1 MMNQST
7 RADGPTQSNSSSD
20 DDKYLKREEIRT
32 MQKDTTHLREEESTE
47 ERKRIAQL
55 ESKKEITIQKQMAE
69 RMREAATEQKKR
81 LTAETAEKQ
90 EKERQA
96 EQEQKKK
103 EATEQQTRAQE
114 KIQEEQKHLRE
125 QVREPAITPTPRFRI
140 QEPPSA
146 PQKAPPEEP
155 PERPPSP
162 SSRVIARLVVVIL
175 VAFILFNVILFGYWQ
190 LQQRGFGGIRLPPIP
205 FLSGPDPVPPI
216 PPPPSPP
223 PQIPPPPVVPPPE
236 PTSLG
241 EQLQLP
247 KTITIQFAGKQELL
261 NSFSDVLSQEGNA
274 GLTHLKLSE
283 GTDGTLVGA
292 QRFFEIVGAS
302 LPDAIAN
309 QLRGEVVFF
318 TYNYAVGKR
327 WGFVTEIE
335 DERQVQAALQDWEPN
350 VEFDTLSLV
359 QLLGSKGPAYTTQFR
374 EKSPQGVPIHFQ
386 TFSLQDTGIVYAL
399 VPAKFLIFA
408 NSYEATKAM
417 IDQIRSVL

>member
-1 MMNQST
+1 MRNQPT
-7 RADGPTQSNSSSD
+7 RADGPPQSNSTPD
-20 DDKYLKREEIRT
+20 DEKYLKREEIRT
-32 MQKDTTHLREEESTE
+32 MQKDTTHLREEESIG

-55 ESKKEITIQKQMAE
+55 ESEKDLGIQKQMAE
-69 RMREAATEQKKR
+69 KMRQAAIEQKKR
-81 LTAETAEKQ
+81 LAADTREAQ
-90 EKERQA
+90 EKERKA
-96 EQEQKKK
+96 EQELKEKKV
-103 EATEQQTRAQE
+103 AEQQKHAQE
-114 KIQEEQKHLRE
+114 KIQEEQKRLRE

-175 VAFILFNVILFGYWQ
+175 VAFILFNAILFGYWQ
-190 LQQRGFGGIRLPPIP
+190 LQQRGFGGIQLPPIP
-205 FLSGPDPVPPI
+205 FLSGPDPVPP
-216 PPPPSPP
+216 PP
-223 PQIPPPPVVPPPE
+223 PQIPPPPVIPPPE

-261 NSFSDVLSQEGNA
+261 TLFSDVLSQENNT
-274 GLTHLKLSE
+274 GLVHLKLSE
-283 GTDGTLVGA
+283 GTDGASTSA
-292 QRFFEIVGAS
+292 QRFFEVVTAS
-302 LPDAIAN
+302 LPDTIAN

-318 TYNYAVGKR
+318 TYSYEVGKR

-335 DERQVQAALQDWEPN
+335 DAGQVQTALQDWEPN
-350 VEFDTLSLV
+350 VEFDTLSFA
-359 QLLGSKGPAYTTQFR
+359 QLLGPKGNAYTTQFR

-386 TFSLQDTGIVYAL
+386 TFSLKDTGIVYAL
-399 VPAKFLIFA
+399 VEGKFLIFA

-417 IDQIRSVL
+417 IDQIRSTL